1 MKPILS
7 IQNGYIHFGSQ
18 VIVDNWECHVL
29 LQDKICLIGQNGAGK
44 TTLFKVLSQIITL
57 DKGDYFKQPG
67 LRIGYLQQKLIVDQ
81 NHKTTLDYMMQFCE
95 EEYIALEFL
104 SRLKVE
110 PSWELTKLS
119 GGQNRRLCLASA
131 LAQDPDVLLLDEPTN
146 HLDIESIEWLEDYL
160 NKFKGAFVV
169 ISHDRA
175 FLKKISRKIW
185 WLYQGEFLVHNEGYS
200 NFEEFSERIFDE
212 KERDAK
218 RLNTQLKKE
227 TEWLHRGVTAR
238 RKRNQGRLKKLYEL
252 RDQKRKMMLQKPG
265 TLQSM
270 EIGKATQSQLIL
282 EAKDLCFELSGNR
295 VVGPLNCRLLR
306 NDRIGIIGPNGIGK
320 TALIKVLLGQMSHSK
335 GSIHFGDDIKFQY
348 IDQTQSTIDVEK
360 TVWENIAD
368 GGSGFVMVQGQQK
381 HVVGYLKDFLFN
393 ELQVKG
399 KTNLLSGGEKNRLA
413 LAKAFTQ
420 QFDLMILDEPTNDLD
435 YDTLEL
441 LEEVLSEYKGALIV
455 ISHDR
460 EFLDQISTTLWILR
474 EDGKIHQHI
483 GSYDDYKSKLNEQ
496 RAMTAKASS
505 KSKSDDKAVNQPL
518 KIKISYQDK
527 YLHENL
533 LKEIENINETLSD
546 LEVKISD
553 PDLYVKNVQLFN
565 SYTSQIESLKNEIE
579 QKETQWI
586 LIDEKIT
593 NHSNN

>member
-7 IQNGYIHFGSQ
+7 IQNGFIHFGSQ
-18 VIVDNWECHVL
+18 VIVDDWECHVMP
-29 LQDKICLIGQNGAGK
+29 QDKICLIGQNGAGK
-44 TTLFKVLSQIITL
+44 STLFKVLSQLISL

-67 LRIGYLQQKLIVDQ
+67 LRVGYLQQKLIVDQ
-81 NHKTTLDYMMQFCE
+81 NHKTALDYMMQFCE

-110 PSWELTKLS
+110 PSWELTNLS

-131 LAQDPDVLLLDEPTN
+131 LAQNPDVLLLDEPTN

-185 WLYQGEFLVHNEGYS
+185 WLYQGEFFVHNEGYAK
-200 NFEEFSERIFDE
+200 FEEFSERIFEE
-212 KERDAK
+212 KERDSK

-252 RDQKRKMMLQKPG
+252 RDQKRKMMQQKQGSLQA
-265 TLQSM
+265 L

-282 EAKDLCFELSGNR
+282 EAQDLCFELPNNR
-295 VVGPLNCRLLR
+295 VIGPLNCRLLR
-306 NDRIGIIGPNGIGK
+306 SDRIGIMGPNGVGK
-320 TALIKVLLGQMSHSK
+320 TALIKVLLNQMSHSK
-335 GSIHFGDDIKFQY
+335 GSIRFGDDIKVQY
-348 IDQTQSTIDVEK
+348 IDQTQSSIDGEK

-368 GGSGFVMVQGQQK
+368 GGSAYVMVQGQEK

-399 KTNLLSGGEKNRLA
+399 KANLLSGGEKNRLA

-441 LEEVLSEYKGALIV
+441 LEEVLSDYKGALIV

-460 EFLDQISTTLWILR
+460 EFLDQISTLLWIIR
-474 EDGKIHQHI
+474 EDGKIYQHI
-483 GSYDDYKSKLNEQ
+483 GSYDDYKTKVLDQELADLKSVSKYKSLQ
-496 RAMTAKASS
+496 KA
-505 KSKSDDKAVNQPL
+505 DLQPL

-533 LKEIENINETLSD
+533 LNEIEMLNEKLLN
-546 LEVKISD
+546 LENKISD
-553 PDLYVKNVQLFN
+553 PDFYGKNIQLFN
-565 SYTSQIESLKNEIE
+565 EYVSQIDTLKKEIE
-579 QKETQWI
+579 SKENQWI
-586 LIDEKIT
+586 LIDEKIKKMSI
-593 NHSNN
+593 N